1 MPLDIPTMPA
11 EMATRMP
18 AELSAQLPAQL
29 MDSEPK
35 FFEPLLPASAGDD
48 WQGILRQIFATEH
61 GLWQRRAVVR
71 QSVAARG

>member
-11 EMATRMP
+11 EMATQMP
-18 AELSAQLPAQL
+18 AELPAQL
-29 MDSEPK
+29 TDSEPK
-35 FFEPLLPASAGDD
+35 FFEPLLPASASDD